1 MLLLT
6 LLKYYKVNRLLITIL
21 SFHFSFFLLA
31 QGQESLNYQMI
42 VHNSA
47 GEKVASKPV
56 TIRLSILMGN
66 AYDTVVYSEVHRVT
80 TNQRGLASLKIGA
93 GTEKTGNFNTIDWS
107 ADKYFLKVETDA
119 TGGHD
124 YEDNG
129 TTEMMSTPGSLSQ
142 KASKKPLKS
151 LTEDKLF
158 ISRKYIGNFI
168 DYRHTGPEDANGPN
182 IIWIKTT
189 MESTFGKISAYGK
202 KCDFTVG
209 EKLYLKRSYYAPGGI
224 SGYWVYQVENDS
236 SVYYRATDFQHDR
249 KIAAESW
256 FK

>member
-1 MLLLT
+1 VKRFLL
-6 LLKYYKVNRLLITIL
+6 TIL
-21 SFHFSFFLLA
+21 SFLFSFSLFG
-31 QGQESLNYQMI
+31 QEQESLSYQII
-42 VHNSA
+42 VHNRA
-47 GEKVASKPV
+47 GETVASKPV
-56 TIRLSILMGN
+56 SVRLSILMGN

-80 TNQRGLASLKIGA
+80 TDQRGLASMKIGM

-119 TGGHD
+119 AGGHAFAD
-124 YEDNG
+124 YG
-129 TTEMMSTPGSLSQ
+129 TTEMMSTPNSLSD
-142 KASKKPLKS
+142 KASKKPLKN

-158 ISRKYIGNFI
+158 ISRKYIGNFV

-202 KCDFTVG
+202 KCDFSVG

-236 SVYYRATDFQHDR
+236 SVYYRATDFQHDH
-249 KIAAESW
+249 KIAVESW